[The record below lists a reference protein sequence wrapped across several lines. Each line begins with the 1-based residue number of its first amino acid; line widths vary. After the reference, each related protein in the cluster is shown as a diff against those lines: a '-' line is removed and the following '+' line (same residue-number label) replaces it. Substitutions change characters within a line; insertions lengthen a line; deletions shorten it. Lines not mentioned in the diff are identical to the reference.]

1 MSESGA
7 HIRDPETI
15 DAAVDD
21 AWGQVGR
28 IEEEGCRFDEEEG
41 PVGALQNRHLVVAHA
56 VYLEAIRYWMKSGVG
71 SRGSAMVL
79 DPEGKPVHPKLDARW
94 RMVPENEA
102 FRLEVLETQLK
113 KQEERFQVEH
123 RWVPRRELPRPE
135 LWFET
140 DWARFREGTIYDDPS

>member
-1 MSESGA
+1 
-7 HIRDPETI
+7 
-15 DAAVDD
+15 
-21 AWGQVGR
+21 
-28 IEEEGCRFDEEEG
+28 
-41 PVGALQNRHLVVAHA
+41 
-56 VYLEAIRYWMKSGVG
+56 MKSGVG